1 MFGERIR
8 VLRTERGLT
17 QEKLAGK
24 SDLTTGFLNN
34 VEHGRK
40 TPSLTTILKLARGLR
55 VDASELLAE
64 FTFAAL
70 KKLKL

>member
-24 SDLTTGFLNN
+24 SGLTTGFLNN

-55 VDASELLAE
+55 VDASELLTE
-64 FTFAAL
+64 FTLAAL
-70 KKLKL
+70 KRLKL